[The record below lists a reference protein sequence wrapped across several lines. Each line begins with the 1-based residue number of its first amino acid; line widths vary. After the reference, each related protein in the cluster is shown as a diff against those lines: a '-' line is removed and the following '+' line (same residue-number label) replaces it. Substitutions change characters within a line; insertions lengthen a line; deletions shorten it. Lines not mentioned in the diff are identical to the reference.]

1 MECEWIVHEWEGLFS
16 NLMDGQ
22 LDAIIAGMSIT
33 DERAELIGFTQ
44 AYYPPQGSR
53 YLAYSDAGEEALG
66 DWHHR

>member
-1 MECEWIVHEWEGLFS
+1 
-16 NLMDGQ
+16 MDGQ